1 MNTSLTWD
9 VPEDEIITLATP
21 SESSNQWSLPAP
33 SMPPVKEEPTYPPQP
48 RSFVSNDARMKERTQ
63 LRSRDSLSEN
73 VVERATA
80 SGLATLNITPETPSR
95 QVPADAVP
103 PSLDS
108 DFKMAEKRTSVSRN
122 EGDAAP
128 RATNRDARGGQVHA
142 TRKTTM
148 HSDDARV
155 SHRQSSSAAPAS
167 VSEQC
172 VTAFG
177 APPVVTSPAFSCRV
191 TDDDFGVASLSQ
203 PSVNGSVQ
211 PELRHTERRMQP
223 EAASHSSKSYF
234 PTMLP
239 PMSIPDLTWNVPET
253 EIVTLEPISNANPA
267 SQTKGFKTL
276 GSAKVELKKPVHE
289 PSQPNVS
296 PPPKIT
302 PKRPNSE
309 ALPPVEPLLAS
320 INSTTK
326 GSGNNLASS
335 SHPSSQISPHVS
347 VMPISLAR
355 GSGGPFQHVL
365 IVSGVEGKIHLLN
378 ELALTHNARAI
389 IHTGNFGFYD
399 AQSIPRLPIS
409 DLRRVAQR
417 ELGLE
422 AVAKMTDAAIIALVS
437 EQSLLSELS
446 GYCHGKKRL
455 NVPVY
460 VVSGQY
466 EDHAVVEKLRKGFYH
481 VPNLYI
487 LDHRHSYAISSEELT
502 LRLFGIGGAFSY
514 SQLFDV
520 GSGNDYICG
529 AKGKVWVSMCQLG
542 ELLELA
548 EQYDEPSEIRVFV
561 TQTSPSRDPLVHS
574 IACHLNADY
583 TVSSSAITTG
593 CSVYNCKAVHSEASL
608 AASVKACKTDIKSLW
623 DQIYFATN
631 EKFTYHTSSI

>member
-33 SMPPVKEEPTYPPQP
+33 SMPPAKEQPAYPPQP
-48 RSFVSNDARMKERTQ
+48 RCFVSNDARMKEQSQ

-73 VVERATA
+73 VVERATV
-80 SGLATLNITPETPSR
+80 SGLATLNITPETPSK
-95 QVPADAVP
+95 QVPANAAP
-103 PSLDS
+103 QSLDS

-122 EGDAAP
+122 EGDNVS
-128 RATNRDARGGQVHA
+128 RAKNRDARGGQVHA
-142 TRKTTM
+142 TRRTTM

-155 SHRQSSSAAPAS
+155 SHRQSSSPAVPAS
-167 VSEQC
+167 PTSVPEHSF
-172 VTAFG
+172 TAFG
-177 APPVVTSPAFSCRV
+177 APPVVTSPALSCGG
-191 TDDDFGVASLSQ
+191 TDDGFGVASLAHS
-203 PSVNGSVQ
+203 SVNGSVQ
-211 PELRHTERRMQP
+211 PETRPTERQMQP
-223 EAASHSSKSYF
+223 EAVPQSSKLYF
-234 PTMLP
+234 PTMPP

-253 EIVTLEPISNANPA
+253 EIVTLEPIATANTA

-276 GSAKVELKKPVHE
+276 ESTKVEPKKPVHE
-289 PSQPNVS
+289 PSQSNVS

-302 PKRPNSE
+302 SRRPNNE
-309 ALPPVEPLLAS
+309 TLPPVEPLLAS
-320 INSTTK
+320 TNSTTK
-326 GSGNNLASS
+326 GSGTNL
-335 SHPSSQISPHVS
+335 PHVS
-347 VMPISLAR
+347 VTPISLAR

-422 AVAKMTDAAIIALVS
+422 AVAKMTDAAVIALVS

-466 EDHAVVEKLRKGFYH
+466 EDHAVVEKLRKGVYH

-487 LDHRHSYAISSEELT
+487 LDHRHSYAISSEQLT

-529 AKGKVWVSMCQLG
+529 GQGTVWVSMCQLG

-561 TQTSPSRDPLVHS
+561 TQSSPSRDPLVHS
-574 IACHLNADY
+574 IARQLNADY
-583 TVSSSAITTG
+583 TVSSSAMTTG
-593 CSVYNCKAVHSEASL
+593 CSVYNYKAVHSEASL

-623 DQIYFATN
+623 DQIYFVTN
-631 EKFTYHTSSI
+631 EKFTYLAPSI